1 MGSGLSS
8 VSNSYPSCTYR
19 QTLNEQGKVRCRVG
33 DTNHD
38 SSWGDSRGRSRTRQ
52 PEQAFLVLRIV
63 AALGC
68 VNDVCLM
75 AKCHCRR
82 RFKRSSPLYSF
93 HPAPSPLY
101 QALVCLPGKVI
112 SYVYVALPIKGPSL
126 AGTAGCEAP
135 WVGVDKDVMAAWP
148 SIFNSSGDFFRPPC
162 HRLSVTTHCWP
173 VTPAHQAKPN
183 GTSFCGQTPSRQRW
197 PTFCCSE
204 TPLGMAARS
213 HRDHPSTLA

>member
-1 MGSGLSS
+1 
-8 VSNSYPSCTYR
+8 
-19 QTLNEQGKVRCRVG
+19 
-33 DTNHD
+33 
-38 SSWGDSRGRSRTRQ
+38 
-52 PEQAFLVLRIV
+52 
-63 AALGC
+63 
-68 VNDVCLM
+68 
-75 AKCHCRR
+75 HCRR
-82 RFKRSSPLYSF
+82 RFKCSLPFSVLLTSCVLSPL
-93 HPAPSPLY
+93 PSSRLS
-101 QALVCLPGKVI
+101 AR
-112 SYVYVALPIKGPSL
+112 KGHLLCVRGIAHQGAFL

-162 HRLSVTTHCWP
+162 HRLSVSTHCWP

-213 HRDHPSTLA
+213 HRDHPSTLAQTQTMPIRSVSVLALVLFITRCHLLGVRISCFNGDMCRSAIPPQRLG

>member
-1 MGSGLSS
+1 MVDEMPLSS
-8 VSNSYPSCTYR
+8 TIRASIVFLRTPPILLLLPST
-19 QTLNEQGKVRCRVG
+19 
-33 DTNHD
+33 
-38 SSWGDSRGRSRTRQ
+38 
-52 PEQAFLVLRIV
+52 
-63 AALGC
+63 
-68 VNDVCLM
+68 
-75 AKCHCRR
+75 
-82 RFKRSSPLYSF
+82 
-93 HPAPSPLY
+93 LY
-101 QALVCLPGKVI
+101 QALVCLSAKVI
-112 SYVYVALPIKGPSL
+112 SCVYVALPIKGPSL

-213 HRDHPSTLA
+213 HRDHPGTLAQTQTMPIRSISVLALVLFIARCHLLGFRILCFNGDMCPSAMPPQRLG